1 MKLLAKGK
9 RGIVYL
15 KNKNVVKRKLTEH
28 YHPEEE
34 ARYLKILN
42 KKGIGPKLISFD
54 DNEIEMQFIK
64 GERIIDYIQKSSKK
78 DILEIIKKIFEQ
90 LYAMDK
96 LGINKLELTNPYKHI
111 IVKNKNPVM
120 IDFERCIFTEKP
132 KNATQFIQFL
142 CSEKMSYIFKEKN
155 ILINKNILFALAKI
169 YKENYNKK
177 DLNKIIKMIK

>member
-1 MKLLAKGK
+1 MKLLARGK

-15 KNKNVVKRKLTEH
+15 KNKNVIKRKLTEH
-28 YHPEEE
+28 YHPKDE

-42 KKGIGPKLISFD
+42 KKGIGPKLVSFD

-78 DILEIIKKIFEQ
+78 DIIKIIKKIFEQ
-90 LYAMDK
+90 LYTMDK

-111 IVKNKNPVM
+111 LIKNKKPFM

-132 KNATQFIQFL
+132 KNVTQFIQFL
-142 CSEKMSYIFKEKN
+142 CSEKMNYVFKEKS
-155 ILINKNILFALAKI
+155 IFINKKHMFALAQEYKNNYSKI
-169 YKENYNKK
+169 G
-177 DLNKIIKMIK
+177 LNKIIEEIR